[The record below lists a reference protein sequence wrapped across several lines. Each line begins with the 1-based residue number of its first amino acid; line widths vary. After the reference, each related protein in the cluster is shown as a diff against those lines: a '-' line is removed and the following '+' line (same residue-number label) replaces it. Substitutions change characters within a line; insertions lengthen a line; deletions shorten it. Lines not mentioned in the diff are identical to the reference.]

1 MNKWFY
7 TKLALTNIRKN
18 SQNYIPYI
26 LTCIMTVMMFYIMKS
41 LSQNPGIS
49 DMIGADTLSGLLDMG
64 SSIVGFFSLIF
75 LFYSS
80 SFLMKRRKK
89 EFGVFNILGLEK
101 KHLARVAAIEA
112 FFVAV
117 ISIVSGIIFGIA
129 LDKVMFLL
137 IAKMIG
143 AQVPLGFYISGEI
156 ICYTVIF
163 FCIIFILILLR
174 TINMIRVSN
183 PIELLRGGNVGEKEP
198 KTKWV
203 MAVLGVAAL
212 GAGYY
217 IALTVDNPIASLYLF
232 FVAVLLVII
241 ATYFL
246 FTAGSIALLKLL
258 RKNKNYYYKTKHFIS
273 ISGMIYR
280 MKQNAVGLA
289 NICIL
294 STAVLVMVSTTT
306 SLMVGGEDIMNTRF
320 PNEFSVY
327 SDESSEE
334 KNKEIVSCIKNICE
348 KAEFPVENEIGYYFL
363 KVSAVRAGDAYNTV
377 SDYSELA
384 GLMDKINI
392 LVFTTVD
399 DYNTIMG
406 ENVTLGENQVLIY
419 SNREAYEGDTIK
431 LFDRQY
437 EIVGVLDKFY
447 ENGAAS
453 SNIVSTHYIVV
464 PDVEELKIL
473 EKHCRESETVGLVSS
488 HLRYYYGIDSSA
500 DRETQITVYSSMKE
514 ALSRIEY
521 DGYAEVRETSRK
533 SMLGVYGGL
542 FFLGI
547 FLGVLFMMA
556 TVLIIYYKQ
565 ISEGYE
571 DRERFQIM
579 QKVGMSRNEVKSAI
593 HSQVITVFFLPLITA
608 GLHLAAAFSIL
619 TKLLAMLNMSNT
631 SLYAKCVV
639 ICFVVFA
646 AVYVVIYGMTA
657 KTYYKIVSAAAAD
670 HKRKM

>member
-7 TKLALTNIRKN
+7 TKLALNNIRKN

-26 LTCIMTVMMFYIMKS
+26 FTCIMTVMMFYIMKS
-41 LSQNPGIS
+41 LSRNPGIS
-49 DMIGADTLSGLLDMG
+49 DMTGAATMSSILDMG
-64 SSIVGFFSLIF
+64 SFIVGFFSLIF

-117 ISIVSGIIFGIA
+117 IAIGFGIVFGIA

-143 AQVPLGFYISGEI
+143 AEIPLGFYISGEI
-156 ICYTVIF
+156 IGYTVIF
-163 FCIIFILILLR
+163 FCIIFVLILLR

-183 PIELLRGGNVGEKEP
+183 PIELLQGGNEGEKEP
-198 KTKWV
+198 KTKWI
-203 MAVLGVAAL
+203 MAVLGAAAL
-212 GAGYY
+212 GTGYY

-232 FVAVLLVII
+232 FVAVILVII

-246 FTAGSIALLKLL
+246 FTAGSIGLLKLL

-273 ISGMIYR
+273 VSGMIYR

-306 SLMVGGEDIMNTRF
+306 SLMVGAEDIMNTRF

-334 KNKEIVSCIKNICE
+334 KNQEIVSCIKNICE
-348 KAEFPVENEIGYYFL
+348 KAEFPVENEIGYYYL
-363 KVSAVRAGDAYNTV
+363 KVSAVCDGNVYTTV

-384 GLMDKINI
+384 YLMDKINI

-399 DYNTIMG
+399 DYNAIMG
-406 ENVTLGENQVLIY
+406 KNITLGENQVLIY
-419 SNREAYEGDTIK
+419 SNRENYGSDIINI
-431 LFDRQY
+431 FGRQY
-437 EIVGVLDKFY
+437 EIVGVLDEFY

-453 SNIVSTHYIVV
+453 SNIVSTHYVVV
-464 PDVEELKIL
+464 PDMEELKIL
-473 EKHCRESETVGLVSS
+473 EKCCRESETVGLVSS

-500 DRETQITVYSSMKE
+500 DRETQTAVYNSMKK
-514 ALSRIEY
+514 ALSQIEY
-521 DGYAEVRETSRK
+521 DGYAEGREISRK
-533 SMLGVYGGL
+533 SMIGLYGGL

-571 DRERFQIM
+571 DRERFHIM

-593 HSQVITVFFLPLITA
+593 RSQVLMVFFLPLVTA
-608 GLHLAAAFSIL
+608 GFHLAAAFPIL
-619 TKLLAMLNMSNT
+619 TKILTMLNMSNT
-631 SLYAKCVV
+631 ILYVKCVV
-639 ICFVVFA
+639 LCFVVFA

-670 HKRKM
+670 HKRKI

>member
-41 LSQNPGIS
+41 LSRNPGIS
-49 DMIGADTLSGLLDMG
+49 DMIGENTMSSLLDMG
-64 SSIVGFFSLIF
+64 SFIVGFFSLIF

-101 KHLARVAAIEA
+101 KHLAKVAAIEA

-117 ISIVSGIIFGIA
+117 IAIGLGIVFGIA

-143 AQVPLGFYISGEI
+143 AEIPLGFYISGEI

-163 FCIIFILILLR
+163 FCIIFVLILLR

-198 KTKWV
+198 KTKWI
-203 MAVLGVAAL
+203 MAVLGAAAL

-217 IALTVDNPIASLYLF
+217 IALTVDNPLASLYLF
-232 FVAVLLVII
+232 FVAVILVII

-306 SLMVGGEDIMNTRF
+306 SLMVGAEDIMNTRF

-363 KVSAVRAGDAYNTV
+363 KVSAVRAEDAYITV

-384 GLMDKINI
+384 SLMDKINI

-399 DYNTIMG
+399 DYNAIMG

-431 LFDRQY
+431 IFDRQY
-437 EIVGVLDKFY
+437 EIVGVLDEFY

-473 EKHCRESETVGLVSS
+473 EKRCRESETVGLVSS

-500 DRETQITVYSSMKE
+500 DRETQIAVYSSMKK
-514 ALSRIEY
+514 ALSQIEY
-521 DGYAEVRETSRK
+521 DGYAEGREISRK

-593 HSQVITVFFLPLITA
+593 HSQVIMVFFLPLITA
-608 GLHLAAAFSIL
+608 GLHLAAAFPIL

-631 SLYAKCVV
+631 SLYVKCVV

-657 KTYYKIVSAAAAD
+657 KTYYKIVSAGAAD
-670 HKRKM
+670 HKRKI